1 MVILINNCEYSRSN
15 INDFFFIYD
24 HPPVLVYR
32 IIVPHNISA
41 NFTYNW
47 DRLLILHLKLRECG
61 LRLLVYY
68 IAVIVYDLV
77 VKLIIL
83 VIFLIL
89 LLFWKRIY
97 LSLLFFQFLLF
108 DFLSY
113 FFEGSIVIDGIMILN
128 LENAHLISFIK
139 QTFCHL
145 VLQLVR
151 IVIKIIIVWVLRFLF
166 TLVFSHLTLYHIK
179 WVFYI
184 FIFCFCLFYFIF
196 ISY

>member
-24 HPPVLVYR
+24 HPPVLVHR

-61 LRLLVYY
+61 LRLLVDY

-77 VKLIIL
+77 VQLIIL

-89 LLFWKRIY
+89 
-97 LSLLFFQFLLF
+97 LLF

-113 FFEGSIVIDGIMILN
+113 FFEGSIVINGIMILN

-139 QTFCHL
+139 ETFCHL

-151 IVIKIIIVWVLRFLF
+151 IVIKIIVVWVLRFLF

-179 WVFYI
+179 WVFYV